1 MKYILALF
9 IAFSVTIL
17 AQSGDTVT
25 TKSGLKY
32 LVLSK
37 GKGVH
42 AEINKNVEVHY
53 TGYLTDGKVFDS
65 SVERG
70 DPIEFILGT
79 GQVIAGWDEGISLM
93 NVGDKLRLIIPSN
106 LAYGE
111 KGAGTVIP
119 PNSTLIFDVELISIG
134 IPKPSINEAL
144 MDLVLADSIP
154 AAINKY
160 HELKKNNSNDF
171 NFKESQLNSFGYQLL
186 QVGKVD
192 LAIAILKLNVE
203 SYPQSANVYDSM
215 GEAYM
220 IKGNKEEAI
229 LNYEK
234 SLKLNPKN
242 KNAEEN
248 IKKLK
253 DSK

>member
-42 AEINKNVEVHY
+42 AELNKNVEVHY

-134 IPKPSINEAL
+134 
-144 MDLVLADSIP
+144 DSIP
-154 AAINKY
+154 AAIIKY
-160 HELKKNNSNDF
+160 HDLKKNNFNDY

-192 LAIAILKLNVE
+192 LAIAVLKLNAE

-220 IKGNKEEAI
+220 IKGNKEEA
-229 LNYEK
+229 LSKYEK

>member
-1 MKYILALF
+1 MKYILALI
-9 IAFSVTIL
+9 IAFSVTIF
-17 AQSGDTVT
+17 AQSGDTIT

-37 GKGVH
+37 GTGAR
-42 AEINKNVEVHY
+42 AELNKNVEVHY
-53 TGYLTDGKVFDS
+53 TGYLLNGKVFDS

-93 NVGDKLRLIIPSN
+93 NVGDKLRLVIPSN

-111 KGAGTVIP
+111 KGAGNVIP
-119 PNSTLIFDVELISIG
+119 PNSTLIFDVQLISIG
-134 IPKPSINEAL
+134 IPKQSINEVL
-144 MDLVLADSIP
+144 MDLVLADSID

-160 HELKKNNSNDF
+160 HDLKKNNFNDY

-192 LAIAILKLNVE
+192 LAIAILKLNAE

-220 IKGNKEEAI
+220 IKGNKEEA
-229 LNYEK
+229 LTNYEK